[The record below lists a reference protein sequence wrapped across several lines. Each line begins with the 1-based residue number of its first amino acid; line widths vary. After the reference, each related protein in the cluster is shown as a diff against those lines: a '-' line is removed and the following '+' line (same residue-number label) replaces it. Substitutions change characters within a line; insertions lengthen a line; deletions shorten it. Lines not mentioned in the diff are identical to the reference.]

1 MNNQINTHTERVV
14 DKDGAAAGVDK
25 DRAVD
30 SAGKVKVASR
40 ASKVAIAVS
49 SFLFTTIVVFA
60 ISKYFTSR
68 STTLPNWTGEL
79 PFEISLGS
87 LSDQG
92 AAVVPGSV
100 QEISTT
106 IQNQSNIP
114 MYLYVVLECGTYTDE
129 SGSTGSTPRPIY
141 TFTPGVD
148 SGWILLEG
156 VENEE
161 KPGNIV
167 CAYVGDGSS
176 YIGGSAVLRLVDQM
190 EEVEFYGLLTCTVPK
205 EAFLGL
211 DDRDVEVVAT
221 AYAIGTDGGSGD
233 PLAEYMLNVEGR

>member
-1 MNNQINTHTERVV
+1 MSV
-14 DKDGAAAGVDK
+14 DKDNHKENRAGVDK
-25 DRAVD
+25 D
-30 SAGKVKVASR
+30 GKAKVASR

-68 STTLPNWTGEL
+68 STTLPNWTGDL

-92 AAVVPGSV
+92 AAVVPGSE
-100 QEISTT
+100 QTISTT

-114 MYLYVVLECGTYTDE
+114 MYLYVVLSCGTYTDE
-129 SGSTGSTPRPIY
+129 SGGSGAGGSEKPIY
-141 TFTPGVD
+141 TFTPGSD
-148 SGWILLEG
+148 SGWIVLEG

-167 CAYVGDGSS
+167 CAYVGEDSS
-176 YIGGSAVLRLVDQM
+176 YGGGSQGQLRLVDKM
-190 EEVEFYGLLTCTVPK
+190 EEVEFCGLLTCTVPK
-205 EAFLGL
+205 EEFLTL
-211 DDRDVEVVAT
+211 DDSDVQIVAT
-221 AYAIGTDGGSGD
+221 AYAIGTDGSSGD
-233 PLAEYMLNVEGR
+233 ASVEYMLNVEGR